1 MNPWY
6 VNFIYLI
13 LFALLLVLV
22 LVGIVWLVVACER
35 KKRVR
40 KPIAVMVMSSIL
52 LLGLIL
58 FVASHSTYY
67 KYNDWKMLISNI
79 NMIEEEYGPFNEG
92 TPEKGKAGRI
102 GYYIYTD
109 NGPIMPDHL
118 DHYYYLE
125 YDEWGMVYNVYD
137 GCQIGG

>member
-13 LFALLLVLV
+13 LFALLSVLV
-22 LVGIVWLVVACER
+22 VVGIVWLAVSCR
-35 KKRVR
+35 KKKRVR
-40 KPIAVMVMSSIL
+40 KPIAVMLTSITL
-52 LLGLIL
+52 LLSLIL

-67 KYNDWKMLISNI
+67 KYNDWKMLISNVY
-79 NMIEEEYGPFNEG
+79 MIKKEYGPFDAG
-92 TPEKGKAGRI
+92 TLTEGKAGRV

-118 DHYYYLE
+118 KHYYYLE

>member
-13 LFALLLVLV
+13 LFALLSVLV
-22 LVGIVWLVVACER
+22 LVGIVWLVVLCR
-35 KKRVR
+35 KKKRVR
-40 KPIAVMVMSSIL
+40 KPIAVMLTSIIL

-79 NMIEEEYGPFNEG
+79 NIIEEEYGLFDVG
-92 TPEKGKAGRI
+92 TPVKGKAGRV

-118 DHYYYLE
+118 NHYYYLE

>member
-13 LFALLLVLV
+13 LFALLSVLV
-22 LVGIVWLVVACER
+22 LVGIVWLVVACKR
-35 KKRVR
+35 KKWVR
-40 KPIAVMVMSSIL
+40 KPIAVMVTSSIL

-79 NMIEEEYGPFNEG
+79 NMIEEEYGAFNEG
-92 TPEKGKAGRI
+92 TTDKGNAGRV